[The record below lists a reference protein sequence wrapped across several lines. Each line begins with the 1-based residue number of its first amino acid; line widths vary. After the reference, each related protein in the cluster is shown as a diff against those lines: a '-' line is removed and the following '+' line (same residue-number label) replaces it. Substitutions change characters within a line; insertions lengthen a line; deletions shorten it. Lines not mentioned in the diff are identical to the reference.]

1 MMKQVTI
8 AEAVAS
14 LQALEKLK
22 PKMRGGNLFEVHKV
36 EKVLQESIE
45 IARPLVVGDEKK
57 DQWLSTA
64 TTLPFEPLVMCEVFK
79 GFKKMTPEDFMAIKR
94 LCV

>member
-1 MMKQVTI
+1 MPKTI
-8 AEAVAS
+8 TISEAVVS
-14 LQALEKLK
+14 LQTLDKIAG
-22 PKMRGGNLFEVHKV
+22 KMKNPQLFEINKV
-36 EKVLQESIE
+36 RKILQDSID

-57 DQWLSTA
+57 DQWLNTA

-79 GFKKMTPEDFMAIKR
+79 GFKKMTPEDFLAIKR